1 MNGKGLT
8 KSALFYEYPPED
20 GDVFGSGRRERI
32 EGLTDLYPVVITGEN
47 FDQHAQALAGVEV
60 IFATWGIPSFTDHH
74 FQAMPNLKAV
84 FYAAGNVKS
93 FATPLI
99 ERNIT
104 LVGAWDINAIPVAE
118 MCLSQVLLS
127 LRGYFRATRRYSAQ
141 KTHDAKSFPRSG
153 VFGETVG
160 LIGLG
165 KIGTRLRNLLSAYSI
180 NVIAHDPFLTDQRAS
195 ELNVESVSLQELF
208 ERSLVVSNH
217 IPDLDSTVG
226 TLTKKHFEAMR
237 DGATFIDSGRGAQVV
252 EKDLIDVFAAR
263 TDLTALLDVTLPEP
277 PTHNSQLWQ
286 SPNIVISPHIGGTI
300 GDEVVRLAD
309 CVIDEYERWE
319 AGEPLKY
326 QITSEVLA
334 TMG

>member
-1 MNGKGLT
+1 MSH

-20 GDVFGSGRRERI
+20 GNVFGSGRRERI
-32 EGLTDLYPVVITGEN
+32 EGLTDLYPIVITGEN
-47 FDQHAQALAGVEV
+47 FNQHADALSEVEV
-60 IFATWGIPSFTDHH
+60 IFATWGIPCFSDQH
-74 FQAMPNLKAV
+74 FAAMPNLKAV

-99 ERNIT
+99 ERGIT

-127 LRGYFRATRRYSAQ
+127 LRGYFRATRNYTDQ
-141 KTHDAKSFPRSG
+141 KSHDAKLFPRSG

-165 KIGTRLRNLLSAYSI
+165 KIGTRLRNLLTSYPI
-180 NVIAHDPFLTDQRAS
+180 KVIAHDPFLTDQRAL
-195 ELNVESVSLQELF
+195 ELNVESVSLDEVF

-217 IPDLDSTVG
+217 IPDLESTIG
-226 TLTKKHFEAMR
+226 TLTRSHFAAMR
-237 DGATFIDSGRGAQVV
+237 DGATFINSGRGAQIV
-252 EKDLIDVFAAR
+252 ESDMISVLR
-263 TDLTALLDVTLPEP
+263 ERPDLTALLDVTLPEP
-277 PTHNSQLWQ
+277 PADDSPLWKL
-286 SPNIVISPHIGGTI
+286 SNVVISPHIGGTI

-309 CVIDEYERWE
+309 CVIDEYERWN
-319 AGEPLKY
+319 AGSPLNY
-326 QITSEVLA
+326 QITAAVLA